1 MKLLLTRTALVAVA
15 TLTFSTLALA
25 SNPLEEAMNNY
36 RAGVPTAPAI
46 TPSGLAPE
54 YQEFFTHLLAK
65 KEAEKEAF
73 LQEVAALR
81 TQVKDVAAQGG
92 AASSP
97 KKPSNELDRA
107 AKGAKKIGRDVG
119 NLFKDKK
126 DEAKEPA
133 PSFAS
138 TLPAP
143 LQHTLQAPDDFSSAL
158 YGMLNPDVQEAA
170 QKDGQNVTDFLTAHF
185 VTLGVNE
192 GRAYH

>member
-1 MKLLLTRTALVAVA
+1 LM
-15 TLTFSTLALA
+15 
-25 SNPLEEAMNNY
+25 
-36 RAGVPTAPAI
+36 
-46 TPSGLAPE
+46 
-54 YQEFFTHLLAK
+54 AK

-81 TQVKDVAAQGG
+81 TQVKQVAAQGG
-92 AASSP
+92 AASSA

-126 DEAKEPA
+126 DEAKEPT
-133 PSFAS
+133 PPFAS

-185 VTLGVNE
+185 VTFGVNE